1 MSKSASTG
9 NLTTTKLIGLLLG
22 AGLFLLPFFVQFEG
36 LSEMGHRVLAIF
48 LLAVALWI
56 TEAIPLHATAA
67 LIILLQILLVSDKS
81 LFPVP
86 EGFAAPTYTSFFNA
100 LSSPVLMLFLGGFF
114 LADGAAKYRLDKNLA
129 RTLLKPFGSQPSNI
143 ILGLML
149 IVALFS
155 MFMSNTATTAAF
167 MAVVLPV
174 IARLPPGDRGRIA
187 FILCIPIA
195 ANVGGMGTPVGT
207 PPNAIALGALAKA
220 GISISFVQWMIM
232 IMPFMLIVL
241 FFSWQMLVRLFPTSA
256 REVSIDIDG
265 AYDRSPQ
272 AIIFYVTA
280 AATIL
285 LWFTEPLHGISSN
298 IVGFLPVVVMLS
310 TKLITDKEFHNMQ
323 WSVLWLVAGGIAL
336 GTGVGKSGLDKWLV
350 GLIDWQGMAP
360 GFIAGALLL
369 TALLFST
376 IISNSATANLIIP
389 IGISLAT
396 SPEVAI
402 SPVASAVFI
411 AVGASLAMSL
421 PISTP
426 PNAIAYA
433 TGQVQTKHLAQTGI
447 LIGALGAL
455 LFSFVAPT
463 LWKLLGVMPQ

>member
-1 MSKSASTG
+1 
-9 NLTTTKLIGLLLG
+9 
-22 AGLFLLPFFVQFEG
+22 
-36 LSEMGHRVLAIF
+36 
-48 LLAVALWI
+48 
-56 TEAIPLHATAA
+56 
-67 LIILLQILLVSDKS
+67 
-81 LFPVP
+81 
-86 EGFAAPTYTSFFNA
+86 
-100 LSSPVLMLFLGGFF
+100 
-114 LADGAAKYRLDKNLA
+114 
-129 RTLLKPFGSQPSNI
+129 
-143 ILGLML
+143 
-149 IVALFS
+149 
-155 MFMSNTATTAAF
+155 
-167 MAVVLPV
+167 
-174 IARLPPGDRGRIA
+174 
-187 FILCIPIA
+187 
-195 ANVGGMGTPVGT
+195 
-207 PPNAIALGALAKA
+207 
-220 GISISFVQWMIM
+220 
-232 IMPFMLIVL
+232 
-241 FFSWQMLVRLFPTSA
+241 
-256 REVSIDIDG
+256 
-265 AYDRSPQ
+265 
-272 AIIFYVTA
+272 
-280 AATIL
+280 
-285 LWFTEPLHGISSN
+285 
-298 IVGFLPVVVMLS
+298 
-310 TKLITDKEFHNMQ
+310 MQ

-376 IISNSATANLIIP
+376 IISNSATANLIVP

-402 SPVASAVFI
+402 SPIASAVFI